1 MTVRWLLTRI
11 VWVSGLFTIDPNTQD
26 STNCTFTMDFYYTYE
41 LEILEFKIII
51 FLDERNATLNQY
63 MEVVEGDPP
72 EIDVDSPR

>member
-1 MTVRWLLTRI
+1 
-11 VWVSGLFTIDPNTQD
+11 
-26 STNCTFTMDFYYTYE
+26 MDFYYTYE